1 METNFHSSFIH
12 AVPRMDPIIHTHSLG
27 TITNNMTALSFST
40 SRRRS
45 GNSFSIVNAERQLS
59 NSINACG
66 ATERYLTPPPTQGP
80 PPPPAT
86 LSHLL
91 SPGSFQWVGQD
102 EP

>member
-1 METNFHSSFIH
+1 
-12 AVPRMDPIIHTHSLG
+12 
-27 TITNNMTALSFST
+27 MTALSFST

-80 PPPPAT
+80 PPPPPAT
-86 LSHLL
+86 LSLL
-91 SPGSFQWVGQD
+91 PSPGSFQWVGQD